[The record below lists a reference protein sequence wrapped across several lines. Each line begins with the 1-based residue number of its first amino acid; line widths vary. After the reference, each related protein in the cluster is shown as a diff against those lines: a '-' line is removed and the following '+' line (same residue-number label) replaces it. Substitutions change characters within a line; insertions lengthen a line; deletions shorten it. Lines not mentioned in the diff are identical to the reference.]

1 MTDTNLNGTA
11 PKVLG
16 RDGTAREG
24 LGRAERTTD
33 RERSKVAATRRGF
46 HDRLDALDPDRPHTY
61 NPHRTLKFGVEFT
74 RQFKRRRTQ
83 VAFGL
88 ILLLPVIIAL
98 AFQLG
103 GNADASAPQLVG
115 LATSGGFNFAL
126 FTEFASVG
134 FLLVVVVALF
144 VGDTVASEASWSSL
158 RYLLAQPVPR
168 ARLLRQKL
176 AVAGALCVGANVL
189 LPVWAFL
196 VGGVFF
202 GFSPAR
208 SPIGGEFTTWDSV
221 LRIAVT
227 VAYIC
232 LQLLIVASLAF
243 LLSVSVDNP
252 LGAVG
257 GAVMLVVISSILDQI
272 TALGTYRNYL
282 PTHFN
287 YAWVDTLSMPIR
299 FDDMIRGTGVALV
312 YAAIFLGY
320 AFLKFDRKD
329 ITS

>member
-1 MTDTNLNGTA
+1 MSDQ
-11 PKVLG
+11 
-16 RDGTAREG
+16 
-24 LGRAERTTD
+24 LGRAVWKSD
-33 RERSKVAATRRGF
+33 RELSKVAPTRRGV
-46 HDRLDALDPDRPHTY
+46 HDRLAVLDPDRPHTY
-61 NPHRTLKFGVEFT
+61 NPRKTLKLRVEFT
-74 RQFKRRRTQ
+74 RQLKRRRTQ

-88 ILLLPVIIAL
+88 LLVLPIIIAV
-98 AFQLG
+98 AFQVG
-103 GNADASAPQLVG
+103 GAADSQAPQLVG
-115 LATSGGFNFAL
+115 LATNGGFNFAL

-144 VGDTVASEASWSSL
+144 CGDTVASEASWSSL

-168 ARLLRQKL
+168 SRLLRQKL
-176 AVAGALCVGANVL
+176 AVAGSLCVAANVV
-189 LPVWAFL
+189 LPLWAFL

-202 GFSPAR
+202 GFGPAR
-208 SPIGGEFTTWDSV
+208 SPIGGSFSTGDSS
-221 LRIAVT
+221 LRLLIT

-257 GAVMLVVISSILDQI
+257 GAVMLVVVSSIVDQI
-272 TALGTYRNYL
+272 TALGSYRNYL

-287 YAWVDTLSMPIR
+287 YAWVDTLSAPIR
-299 FDDMIRGTGVALV
+299 YDDMIRGTGVALV
-312 YAAIFLGY
+312 YAAVFLGF
-320 AFLKFDRKD
+320 AFLKFERKD

>member
-1 MTDTNLNGTA
+1 VTVPRQRLS
-11 PKVLG
+11 
-16 RDGTAREG
+16 
-24 LGRAERTTD
+24 D
-33 RERSKVAATRRGF
+33 RELSKVAATRRGI
-46 HDRLDALDPDRPHTY
+46 HARLAQLDAGRAPDFDPR
-61 NPHRTLKFGVEFT
+61 RTLRLRVEFV
-74 RQFKRRRTQ
+74 RQLKRRRTQ

-88 ILLLPVIIAL
+88 LLVLPIIIAT
-98 AFQLG
+98 AFEVG
-103 GNADASAPQLVG
+103 GGAGSDAPQLVE
-115 LATSGGFNFAL
+115 LANTGGFNFAL

-144 VGDTVASEASWSSL
+144 CGDTVASEASWSSL

-168 ARLLRQKL
+168 SRLLKQKL
-176 AVAGALCVGANVL
+176 VVAGSLCVAANVL

-202 GFSPAR
+202 GWSPAR
-208 SPIGGEFTTWDSV
+208 SPIGGSFGSGPSSER
-221 LRIAVT
+221 LIII

-232 LQLLIVASLAF
+232 GQLLVVAALAF

-257 GAVMLVVISSILDQI
+257 GAVMLVVVSNILDQI
-272 TALGTYRNYL
+272 TALDPYRSYL

-287 YAWVDTLSMPIR
+287 YAWVDTLSSPIR
-299 FDDMIRGTGVALV
+299 WDDMIRGTGLALI

-320 AFLKFDRKD
+320 AWLRFDRKD
-329 ITS
+329 VTS